1 MNPSILLV
9 EDDPTTC
16 AYLAAITAALPARVD
31 TAASIV
37 EALRQAARHRHAL
50 WLIDAHLPDG
60 SGVDLLAQLRARHGQ
75 VPALAHTAAR
85 NRSELDP
92 LIEAGF
98 AEVLV
103 KPIDGDAWQAAI
115 RRALGGVTAASP
127 VLPDACAEGKLPLWD
142 DDASARALGGSSAN
156 VAALRGLFLEE
167 LPVQVAAVR
176 DQAGEPRREQL
187 HRLRASCALVGARR
201 LEAATQCLQ
210 EQEDAVALRAFL
222 HTATDTLAQAPPH

>member
-16 AYLAAITAALPARVD
+16 AYLQAITTALPARVD
-31 TAASIV
+31 TAASIA
-37 EALRQAARHRHAL
+37 EALQQAAAHHHAL
-50 WLIDAHLPDG
+50 WMIDAHLPDG
-60 SGVDLLAQLRARHGQ
+60 SGVELLARLRARHGP

-103 KPIDGDAWQAAI
+103 KPIDSATWQAAI
-115 RRALGGVTAASP
+115 RRALGGAKPAPP
-127 VLPDACAEGKLPLWD
+127 VLSDACAEGKLPLWD

-176 DQAGEPRREQL
+176 DQAGEPRRQQL

-201 LEAATQCLQ
+201 LEAAAQCLQ
-210 EQEDAVALRAFL
+210 EQEDAVALSAFL